1 MDGGLNSNS
10 LRIMK
15 KSENYLVLARKYRPK
30 KLEDILGQEET
41 VSIIKGSIELK
52 RLGHAFLF
60 SGTRGTGKTS
70 LARILAKIVNCESE
84 KNSFEPC
91 QECGSCKSIESET
104 NVDVVEIDAASR
116 TGVSDVREIIENI
129 NYKPL
134 SSKKKIYIIDE
145 VHMLSKAAF
154 NALLKTLEE
163 PPSEV
168 IFIFATTE
176 TNKIPVTILSRCQK
190 FQLKRLSTSI
200 ISEHLVDVSKK
211 EGFSLDSKSAD
222 IIAESSEGSLRDS
235 LSILDNVLVR
245 GNQVNSETVRQVL
258 GLADKKL
265 LIDLFELIF
274 LGDSESALKKFDEIY
289 VKGVS
294 IDNLAKELMG
304 LSYRLAR
311 IKSVE
316 GNNEDDDELNSKIKK
331 MSKQYEMDFI
341 VRFWELLRKF
351 SNEIS
356 SVFDE
361 KQCFEMI
368 ILRLCYFSSIPS
380 PFEGLTQIV
389 KKESKEETDRTKS
402 VNSGIENIDITSKSS
417 QENLMFIVNS
427 KNEIE
432 KFSKV
437 VELIDNSGE
446 ILLSYHLRKSFRLV
460 KIIVPREKKV
470 GVIELECVSNVDHKS
485 ILWKTSKLLQN
496 LTSKRWMTSI
506 SNSSSY
512 TSLLDIEKKK
522 ENSQI
527 QELKNDKLLKKFL
540 EIIPLSE
547 VISIE
552 RIKFKNLKKESLNE

>member
-1 MDGGLNSNS
+1 
-10 LRIMK
+10 MK
-15 KSENYLVLARKYRPK
+15 KNENYIVLARKYRPK

-41 VSIIKGSIELK
+41 VEIIKGSIELK

-84 KNSFEPC
+84 KKNCEPC
-91 QECGSCKSIESET
+91 QECGSCNSIESET

-145 VHMLSKAAF
+145 IHMLSKAAF

-163 PPSEV
+163 PPSDV

-176 TNKIPVTILSRCQK
+176 TNKIPATILSRCQK
-190 FQLKRLSTSI
+190 FQLKRLNTSM
-200 ISEHLVDVSKK
+200 ISQHLVVVAKK
-211 EGFSLDSKSAD
+211 EGFSLDSNSAD
-222 IIAESSEGSLRDS
+222 LIAESSEGSLRDS
-235 LSILDNVLVR
+235 LSILDNVLVT
-245 GNQVNSETVRQVL
+245 GNQINPETIRQVL

-289 VKGVS
+289 IKGVS
-294 IDNLAKELMG
+294 IDNLAKELMR
-304 LSYRLAR
+304 LSYCLAR

-316 GNNEDDDELNSKIKK
+316 GNNENDDELNAKIKK
-331 MSKQYEMDFI
+331 MAEQYEMDFI
-341 VRFWELLRKF
+341 IRFWELLRKF
-351 SNEIS
+351 SNEIPN
-356 SVFDE
+356 VFDE

-368 ILRLCYFSSIPS
+368 ILRLCYFSCIPS
-380 PFEGLTQIV
+380 PFEGLTQTI
-389 KKESKEETDRTKS
+389 KKESKEKTDKKNPLNFDKET
-402 VNSGIENIDITSKSS
+402 IHLTSKSS
-417 QENLMFIVNS
+417 QENLMLIVNS
-427 KNEIE
+427 NNEIE

-446 ILLSYHLRKSFRLV
+446 ILLSYHLKKSFRLV
-460 KIIVPREKKV
+460 KIVVPREKKV
-470 GVIELECVSNVDHKS
+470 GVIELECISNVDHKS
-485 ILWKTSKLLQN
+485 ILWRSSKLLQN
-496 LTSKRWMTSI
+496 LTSKRWIISI
-506 SNSSSY
+506 SNSRGS

-522 ENSQI
+522 ENAEI
-527 QELKNDKLLKKFL
+527 QELKNDKLVKKFL

-547 VISIE
+547 VVSIE
-552 RIKFKNLKKESLNE
+552 RIKFENLKKESLNE